1 MGIFGAKQNTPP
13 PHPRREPRFAGPL
26 TADAVAEVFARCADF
41 NRRTLY
47 LNNDPARQVEMLF
60 IAGQVR
66 TERACDYVLRPL
78 TQNEAL
84 RRAPDMDAAFDLM
97 QNGGLYSLSVQCRD
111 TMDQVIF
118 DLIDGSVA
126 LFFPAKEQVLTLAAG
141 TEEKRSVSDPE
152 NEPDVKGARDSF
164 VESLRTNTSLVR
176 RRFRA
181 PELKIEEQIVGR
193 QSITPVDV
201 LYVDGIADP
210 ALAEQV
216 KAKLEGIDIDALL
229 MTGSLEQ
236 YVVDESHTAFPLT
249 AYTERPDRFCTG
261 LAEGRVGV
269 LVDGIPMG
277 WLFPATL
284 DSFFRTGQDRS
295 TSWAIAGALSVLR
308 YVCML
313 ITLFLPGLYVAAVL
327 FHPELIPVKLT
338 LSIIAAKADVPFS
351 RLTEVLTAPA
361 LLHRADRFHSGRT
374 GGRLGGG
381 GGQAGQSCRAG
392 GGGHCGHRRIHRP
405 QSGFRW
411 GLTAVAVWADHR
423 RGAAG
428 FDRSG
433 AGRSCAGLPSW
444 VPGDLRRGLSD
455 PLCLGRGQAER
466 GTYSIAG
473 ASAGG
478 QDPSRLSESREQE
491 ESGVKKWLLLVV
503 AGAVLLVGWRPA
515 PREPDRLALVRV
527 LGVDG
532 SGPLTLTAVCGGE
545 DAQRG
550 QCGGE
555 DWNEALDG
563 LPWSGQEELSL
574 TSVSYI
580 VVSEDV
586 DLEQTL
592 LTVLRNEELGAS
604 ASIWM
609 AGPGAAELL
618 GGCEDPQSAL
628 DLLARQGADAP
639 TAAQALAA
647 LYENSAVE
655 LPRLDLEEK
664 GLVWLG
670 QMRWEGK
677 G

>member
-1 MGIFGAKQNTPP
+1 M
-13 PHPRREPRFAGPL
+13 
-26 TADAVAEVFARCADF
+26 
-41 NRRTLY
+41 
-47 LNNDPARQVEMLF
+47 
-60 IAGQVR
+60 
-66 TERACDYVLRPL
+66 
-78 TQNEAL
+78 
-84 RRAPDMDAAFDLM
+84 
-97 QNGGLYSLSVQCRD
+97 
-111 TMDQVIF
+111 
-118 DLIDGSVA
+118 
-126 LFFPAKEQVLTLAAG
+126 
-141 TEEKRSVSDPE
+141 
-152 NEPDVKGARDSF
+152 
-164 VESLRTNTSLVR
+164 
-176 RRFRA
+176 
-181 PELKIEEQIVGR
+181 
-193 QSITPVDV
+193 
-201 LYVDGIADP
+201 
-210 ALAEQV
+210 
-216 KAKLEGIDIDALL
+216 
-229 MTGSLEQ
+229 
-236 YVVDESHTAFPLT
+236 
-249 AYTERPDRFCTG
+249 
-261 LAEGRVGV
+261 
-269 LVDGIPMG
+269 
-277 WLFPATL
+277 
-284 DSFFRTGQDRS
+284 
-295 TSWAIAGALSVLR
+295 
-308 YVCML
+308 
-313 ITLFLPGLYVAAVL
+313 
-327 FHPELIPVKLT
+327 
-338 LSIIAAKADVPFS
+338 
-351 RLTEVLTAPA
+351 
-361 LLHRADRFHSGRT
+361 
-374 GGRLGGG
+374 
-381 GGQAGQSCRAG
+381 
-392 GGGHCGHRRIHRP
+392 
-405 QSGFRW
+405 
-411 GLTAVAVWADHR
+411 
-423 RGAAG
+423 
-428 FDRSG
+428 
-433 AGRSCAGLPSW
+433 
-444 VPGDLRRGLSD
+444 
-455 PLCLGRGQAER
+455 
-466 GTYSIAG
+466 
-473 ASAGG
+473 
-478 QDPSRLSESREQE
+478 
-491 ESGVKKWLLLVV
+491 KKWLLLVV